1 MRNVVFVMLFM
12 SFSMTARR
20 MELSQANFSPLGIRL
35 PWLRAPTDPKQRM
48 RNMFFAVCVCVC
60 ICERTA
66 LFIYQPAFQMVHE
79 TSCILEA
86 SVPL

>member
-1 MRNVVFVMLFM
+1 MLFM

-48 RNMFFAVCVCVC
+48 RNMFFSVCVCVC
-60 ICERTA
+60 GWICECTA
-66 LFIYQPAFQMVHE
+66 LFIYQPSFQIVHE